1 MTELLDPS
9 FYASL
14 VADRRFVMAAAIA
27 IFSGVV
33 RGFSGFGSA
42 LIYIP
47 LTAAVYDPLAAAVTF
62 VMIDFATGVSF
73 VMSAWRKTRWSEVL
87 PLAAAA
93 IASAQFGTL
102 ILQYAD
108 PVLLRWMI
116 CALVAIIVGV
126 LVSGWR
132 YEGKPHLAVTI
143 AVGLFAGVLGGAV
156 QISGPPIVIYWL
168 GSMHD
173 VGIVRASLISYFG
186 LFSAGSVVTYYFH
199 GLLTAKLIGLAILL
213 GPLHVVAM
221 WAGGKAIPPRLAGDL
236 PARRL
241 CRDHHVGDFRNA
253 AVRQLVAIVLRW
265 RISTANRFP
274 PRRKMLCYALIFE
287 TSASDTSKLA

>member
-1 MTELLDPS
+1 
-9 FYASL
+9 
-14 VADRRFVMAAAIA
+14 MAAAIA

-47 LTAAVYDPLAAAVTF
+47 LTAAVYDPLTAAVTF
-62 VMIDFATGVSF
+62 VLIDMATGISF
-73 VMSAWRKTRWSEVL
+73 VAGAWRQTRWGEVL
-87 PLAAAA
+87 TLAAAA
-93 IASAQFGTL
+93 ILSAQFGTL

-108 PVLLRWMI
+108 PLLLRWMI
-116 CALVAIIVGV
+116 CALVAMIVGV

-132 YEGKPHLAVTI
+132 YESKPHLAVTI
-143 AVGLFAGVLGGAV
+143 AVGLFAGFLGGAV

-199 GLLTAKLIGLAILL
+199 GLLTATLVALAILL
-213 GPLHVVAM
+213 GPLHIVAM
-221 WAGGKAIPPRLAGDL
+221 WAGGKAFHLAT
-236 PARRL
+236 PETYRRVAYATIIL
-241 CRDHHVGDFRNA
+241 S
-253 AVRQLVAIVLRW
+253 AIVGMPLFDRWLR
-265 RISTANRFP
+265 
-274 PRRKMLCYALIFE
+274 
-287 TSASDTSKLA
+287 

>member
-1 MTELLDPS
+1 VDLLDPS
-9 FYASL
+9 FYASI
-14 VADRRFVMAAAIA
+14 VSDRRFIAAAAIA
-27 IFSGVV
+27 IVSGVV

-47 LTAAVYDPLAAAVTF
+47 LTAAVYDPLTAAITF
-62 VMIDFATGVSF
+62 VLIDFATGVSF
-73 VMSAWRKTRWSEVL
+73 VMGTWRQARWHEVL

-108 PVLLRWMI
+108 PTLLRWMI
-116 CALVAIIVGV
+116 CILVAAIVGV

-132 YEGKPHLAVTI
+132 YEGSPHLAVTI
-143 AVGLFAGVLGGAV
+143 AVGLFAGILGGAV

-186 LFSAGSVVTYYFH
+186 LFSAGSVATYYFH
-199 GLLTAKLIGLAILL
+199 GLLTAKLIALAILL

-221 WAGGKAIPPRLAGDL
+221 WAGGKAFHLAS
-236 PARRL
+236 PATYRR
-241 CRDHHVGDFRNA
+241 VA
-253 AVRQLVAIVLRW
+253 YATIIVSAIVGMPLLDAWLR
-265 RISTANRFP
+265 
-274 PRRKMLCYALIFE
+274 
-287 TSASDTSKLA
+287 

>member
-1 MTELLDPS
+1 MTDLLDPS
-9 FYASL
+9 FYATIIS
-14 VADRRFVMAAAIA
+14 DRRFVMAVAVA

-47 LTAAVYDPLAAAVTF
+47 LTAAIYDPLTAAVTF
-62 VMIDFATGVSF
+62 VLIDMATGISF
-73 VMSAWRKTRWSEVL
+73 VIGAWNKTRWGEVL
-87 PLAAAA
+87 ILAAAA

-108 PVLLRWMI
+108 PTLLRWSI
-116 CALVAIIVGV
+116 CLLVALIVGV
-126 LVSGWR
+126 LVSGFR

-173 VGIVRASLISYFG
+173 VTVVRASLISYFG
-186 LFSAGSVVTYYFH
+186 LFSAGSVATYYFH
-199 GLLTAKLIGLAILL
+199 GLLTAKLLALAILL
-213 GPLHVVAM
+213 GPLHIVAM
-221 WAGGKAIPPRLAGDL
+221 WAGGKAFHLATPDTY
-236 PARRL
+236 RR
-241 CRDHHVGDFRNA
+241 
-253 AVRQLVAIVLRW
+253 VAYVVIIMSAIFGMPLFDRWLR
-265 RISTANRFP
+265 
-274 PRRKMLCYALIFE
+274 
-287 TSASDTSKLA
+287 

>member
-1 MTELLDPS
+1 VTELLDPS
-9 FYASL
+9 FYAAL

-108 PVLLRWMI
+108 PVQLRWMI
-116 CALVAIIVGV
+116 CALVALIVGV

-199 GLLTAKLIGLAILL
+199 GLLTAKLVALAILL

-221 WAGGKAIPPRLAGDL
+221 WAGGKGFHLASPETYRRVAYIVIIMSAIFGMPLF
-236 PARRL
+236 
-241 CRDHHVGDFRNA
+241 DHW
-253 AVRQLVAIVLRW
+253 LRG
-265 RISTANRFP
+265 
-274 PRRKMLCYALIFE
+274 
-287 TSASDTSKLA
+287 

>member
-1 MTELLDPS
+1 VTDLLDPS
-9 FYASL
+9 FYATIIS
-14 VADRRFVMAAAIA
+14 DRRFVVAVAVA

-47 LTAAVYDPLAAAVTF
+47 LTAAIYDPLTAAVTF
-62 VMIDFATGVSF
+62 VLIDMATGISF
-73 VMSAWRKTRWSEVL
+73 VMAAWNKTRWGEVL
-87 PLAAAA
+87 ILAAAA

-108 PVLLRWMI
+108 PTLLRWSI
-116 CALVAIIVGV
+116 CLLVALIVGV
-126 LVSGWR
+126 LVSGFR

-173 VGIVRASLISYFG
+173 VTVVRASLISYFG
-186 LFSAGSVVTYYFH
+186 LFSAGSVATYYFH
-199 GLLTAKLIGLAILL
+199 GLLTAKLLALAILL
-213 GPLHVVAM
+213 GPLHIVAM
-221 WAGGKAIPPRLAGDL
+221 WAGGKAFHLATPDTY
-236 PARRL
+236 RR
-241 CRDHHVGDFRNA
+241 
-253 AVRQLVAIVLRW
+253 VAYVVIIMSAIFGMPLFDRWLR
-265 RISTANRFP
+265 
-274 PRRKMLCYALIFE
+274 
-287 TSASDTSKLA
+287 

>member
-1 MTELLDPS
+1 VTDLFDPS
-9 FYASL
+9 LFVSL
-14 VADRRFVMAAAIA
+14 VSDRRFIAAAAIA
-27 IFSGVV
+27 IFSGIV

-73 VMSAWRKTRWSEVL
+73 VIGAWRKTRWSEVL

-116 CALVAIIVGV
+116 CALVAAIVGV

-132 YEGKPHLAVTI
+132 YEGRPHRAVTI

-168 GSMHD
+168 GSLHD
-173 VGIVRASLISYFG
+173 VGVVRASLISYFG

-199 GLLTAKLIGLAILL
+199 GLLTAKLVALAILL
-213 GPLHVVAM
+213 GPLHVAAM
-221 WAGGKAIPPRLAGDL
+221 WAGGKAFHLAS
-236 PARRL
+236 PETYRR
-241 CRDHHVGDFRNA
+241 A
-253 AVRQLVAIVLRW
+253 AYIVIIISAIVGMPVFDRFLR
-265 RISTANRFP
+265 
-274 PRRKMLCYALIFE
+274 
-287 TSASDTSKLA
+287 

>member
-1 MTELLDPS
+1 VTELLDFS
-9 FYASL
+9 FYASI
-14 VADRRFVMAAAIA
+14 VSDRRFIAAAAIA

-47 LTAAVYDPLAAAVTF
+47 LTAAVYDPLTAAVTF

-73 VMSAWRKTRWSEVL
+73 VAGAWRKTRWGEVL

-108 PVLLRWMI
+108 PILLRWMI
-116 CALVAIIVGV
+116 CLFVACIVGV
-126 LVSGWR
+126 LASGWR
-132 YEGKPHLAVTI
+132 YEGRPHLAVTI
-143 AVGLFAGVLGGAV
+143 AVGLFAGILGGAV

-168 GSMHD
+168 GSLHD
-173 VGIVRASLISYFG
+173 VSIVRASLISYFG

-199 GLLTAKLIGLAILL
+199 GLLSAKLIALAILL
-213 GPLHVVAM
+213 GPQHIAAM
-221 WAGGKAIPPRLAGDL
+221 WVGGKAFHFATPQTYRRVAYVVITVSAIAGMPLLD
-236 PARRL
+236 RW
-241 CRDHHVGDFRNA
+241 
-253 AVRQLVAIVLRW
+253 LR
-265 RISTANRFP
+265 
-274 PRRKMLCYALIFE
+274 
-287 TSASDTSKLA
+287 

>member
-1 MTELLDPS
+1 M
-9 FYASL
+9 A
-14 VADRRFVMAAAIA
+14 VAVA

-47 LTAAVYDPLAAAVTF
+47 LTAAIYDPLTAAVTF
-62 VMIDFATGVSF
+62 VLIDMATGISF
-73 VMSAWRKTRWSEVL
+73 VIGAWNKTRWGEVL
-87 PLAAAA
+87 ILAAAA

-108 PVLLRWMI
+108 PTLLRWSI
-116 CALVAIIVGV
+116 CLLVALIVGV
-126 LVSGWR
+126 LVSGFR

-173 VGIVRASLISYFG
+173 VTVVRASLISYFG
-186 LFSAGSVVTYYFH
+186 LFSAGSVATYYFH
-199 GLLTAKLIGLAILL
+199 GLLTAKLLALAILL
-213 GPLHVVAM
+213 GPLHIVAM
-221 WAGGKAIPPRLAGDL
+221 WAGGKAFHLATPDTY
-236 PARRL
+236 RR
-241 CRDHHVGDFRNA
+241 
-253 AVRQLVAIVLRW
+253 VAYVVIIMSAIFGMPLFDRWLR
-265 RISTANRFP
+265 
-274 PRRKMLCYALIFE
+274 
-287 TSASDTSKLA
+287 

>member
-1 MTELLDPS
+1 MDLLDPS
-9 FYASL
+9 FYASII
-14 VADRRFVMAAAIA
+14 ADRRFIMAAAIA

-47 LTAAVYDPLAAAVTF
+47 LTAAVYDPLTAAVTF
-62 VMIDFATGVSF
+62 VLIDMATGISF
-73 VMSAWRKTRWSEVL
+73 VAGAWRQTRWNEVL
-87 PLAAAA
+87 TLAAAA

-108 PVLLRWMI
+108 PLLLRWMI
-116 CALVAIIVGV
+116 CALVAMIVGV

-132 YEGKPHLAVTI
+132 YDGKPHLAVTI
-143 AVGLFAGVLGGAV
+143 AVGLFAGFLGGAV

-173 VGIVRASLISYFG
+173 VGIVRSSLISYFG

-199 GLLTAKLIGLAILL
+199 GLLTAKLVALAILL

-221 WAGGKAIPPRLAGDL
+221 WAGGKAFHLAT
-236 PARRL
+236 PETYRR
-241 CRDHHVGDFRNA
+241 VA
-253 AVRQLVAIVLRW
+253 YATIIVSAIVGMPLFDRWLR
-265 RISTANRFP
+265 
-274 PRRKMLCYALIFE
+274 
-287 TSASDTSKLA
+287 

>member
-1 MTELLDPS
+1 VDLLDPS
-9 FYASL
+9 LYASII
-14 VADRRFVMAAAIA
+14 ADRRFVMAAAIA

-47 LTAAVYDPLAAAVTF
+47 LTAAVYDPLTAAVTF
-62 VMIDFATGVSF
+62 VLIDMATGISF
-73 VMSAWRKTRWSEVL
+73 VAGAWRQTRWGEVL
-87 PLAAAA
+87 TLAAAA

-108 PVLLRWMI
+108 PLLLRWMI
-116 CALVAIIVGV
+116 CALVAMIVGV

-132 YEGKPHLAVTI
+132 YDGKPHLAVTI
-143 AVGLFAGVLGGAV
+143 AVGLFAGFLGGAV

-199 GLLTAKLIGLAILL
+199 GLLTATLVALAILL

-221 WAGGKAIPPRLAGDL
+221 WAGGKAFHLAT
-236 PARRL
+236 PETYRR
-241 CRDHHVGDFRNA
+241 VA
-253 AVRQLVAIVLRW
+253 YATIIVSAIVSMPLFDTWLR
-265 RISTANRFP
+265 
-274 PRRKMLCYALIFE
+274 
-287 TSASDTSKLA
+287 

>member
-1 MTELLDPS
+1 VDLLDPS
-9 FYASL
+9 FYASII
-14 VADRRFVMAAAIA
+14 ADRRFVMAAAIA

-47 LTAAVYDPLAAAVTF
+47 LTAAVYDPLTAAVTF
-62 VMIDFATGVSF
+62 VLIDMATGISF
-73 VMSAWRKTRWSEVL
+73 VAGAWRQTRWGEVL
-87 PLAAAA
+87 TLAAAA

-108 PVLLRWMI
+108 PLLLRWMI
-116 CALVAIIVGV
+116 CALVAMIVGV

-132 YEGKPHLAVTI
+132 YDGKPHLAVTI
-143 AVGLFAGVLGGAV
+143 AVGLFAGFLGGAV

-199 GLLTAKLIGLAILL
+199 GLLTATLVALAILL

-221 WAGGKAIPPRLAGDL
+221 WAGGKAFHLAT
-236 PARRL
+236 PETYRR
-241 CRDHHVGDFRNA
+241 VA
-253 AVRQLVAIVLRW
+253 YATIIVSAIVSMPLFDTWLR
-265 RISTANRFP
+265 
-274 PRRKMLCYALIFE
+274 
-287 TSASDTSKLA
+287 

>member
-1 MTELLDPS
+1 VTDLLDPS
-9 FYASL
+9 FYAAIMS
-14 VADRRFVMAAAIA
+14 DRRFIMAVAVA

-47 LTAAVYDPLAAAVTF
+47 LTAAIYDPLTAAVTF
-62 VMIDFATGVSF
+62 VLIDMATGISF
-73 VMSAWRKTRWSEVL
+73 VMGAWNKTRWGEVL
-87 PLAAAA
+87 ILAAAA

-108 PVLLRWMI
+108 PTLLRWSI
-116 CALVAIIVGV
+116 CLLVALIVGV
-126 LVSGWR
+126 LVSGFR

-173 VGIVRASLISYFG
+173 VTVVRASLISYFG
-186 LFSAGSVVTYYFH
+186 LFSAGSVATYYFH
-199 GLLTAKLIGLAILL
+199 GLLTAKLLALAILL
-213 GPLHVVAM
+213 GPLHIVAM
-221 WAGGKAIPPRLAGDL
+221 WAGGKAFHLATPDTY
-236 PARRL
+236 RR
-241 CRDHHVGDFRNA
+241 
-253 AVRQLVAIVLRW
+253 VAYVVIIMSAIFGMPLFDRWLR
-265 RISTANRFP
+265 
-274 PRRKMLCYALIFE
+274 
-287 TSASDTSKLA
+287 

>member
-1 MTELLDPS
+1 MTDLFDLS
-9 FYASL
+9 LFASI
-14 VADRRFVMAAAIA
+14 VSDRRFVAAAAIA

-47 LTAAVYDPLAAAVTF
+47 LTAAIYDPLTAAVTF

-73 VMSAWRKTRWSEVL
+73 VMGAWRKTRWGEVL

-108 PVLLRWMI
+108 PTLLRWMI
-116 CALVAIIVGV
+116 CILVAGIVGV
-126 LVSGWR
+126 LASGWR
-132 YEGKPHLAVTI
+132 YEGRPHLSVTI
-143 AVGLFAGVLGGAV
+143 AVGLFAGLLGGAV
-156 QISGPPIVIYWL
+156 QISGPPIVVYWL

-199 GLLTAKLIGLAILL
+199 GLLSAKLVALAILL
-213 GPLHVVAM
+213 GPLHIVAM
-221 WAGGKAIPPRLAGDL
+221 WVGGKAFHFATPETY
-236 PARRL
+236 RRVAYATIIL
-241 CRDHHVGDFRNA
+241 S
-253 AVRQLVAIVLRW
+253 AIVGMPLLDGWLR
-265 RISTANRFP
+265 
-274 PRRKMLCYALIFE
+274 
-287 TSASDTSKLA
+287 

>member
-1 MTELLDPS
+1 MTDLFDFSLFPS
-9 FYASL
+9 L
-14 VADRRFVMAAAIA
+14 IADRRFIAAAAIA

-47 LTAAVYDPLAAAVTF
+47 LTAAVYDPLTAAVTF
-62 VMIDFATGVSF
+62 VIIDVATGISF
-73 VMSAWRKTRWSEVL
+73 VAGAWRKTRWGEVL

-108 PVLLRWMI
+108 PTLLRWSI
-116 CALVAIIVGV
+116 CFLVAGIVGV

-132 YEGKPHLAVTI
+132 YEGSPHLAVTI
-143 AVGLFAGVLGGAV
+143 AVGLFAGILGGAV
-156 QISGPPIVIYWL
+156 QISGPPIVVYWL

-186 LFSAGSVVTYYFH
+186 LFSAGSVVTYYLH
-199 GLLTAKLIGLAILL
+199 GILTATLVGLAILL
-213 GPLHVVAM
+213 GPLHVAAM
-221 WAGGKAIPPRLAGDL
+221 WAGGKAFHLAT
-236 PARRL
+236 PATYRR
-241 CRDHHVGDFRNA
+241 
-253 AVRQLVAIVLRW
+253 VAYVTIILSAIAGMPLLDGLLR
-265 RISTANRFP
+265 
-274 PRRKMLCYALIFE
+274 
-287 TSASDTSKLA
+287 

>member
-1 MTELLDPS
+1 VDLLDPS
-9 FYASL
+9 FYASII
-14 VADRRFVMAAAIA
+14 ADRRFIVAAAIA

-47 LTAAVYDPLAAAVTF
+47 LTAAVYDPLTAAVTF
-62 VMIDFATGVSF
+62 VLIDMATGISF
-73 VMSAWRKTRWSEVL
+73 VAGAWRQTRWGEVL
-87 PLAAAA
+87 TLAAAA

-108 PVLLRWMI
+108 PLLLRWMI
-116 CALVAIIVGV
+116 CALVALIVGV

-132 YEGKPHLAVTI
+132 YDGKPHLAVTI
-143 AVGLFAGVLGGAV
+143 AVGLFAGFLGGAV

-173 VGIVRASLISYFG
+173 VGIVRSSLISYFG

-199 GLLTAKLIGLAILL
+199 GLLTAKLVALAILL

-221 WAGGKAIPPRLAGDL
+221 WAGGKAFHLAT
-236 PARRL
+236 PETYRR
-241 CRDHHVGDFRNA
+241 VA
-253 AVRQLVAIVLRW
+253 YATIIVSAIVGMPLFDRWLR
-265 RISTANRFP
+265 
-274 PRRKMLCYALIFE
+274 
-287 TSASDTSKLA
+287 

>member
-1 MTELLDPS
+1 
-9 FYASL
+9 
-14 VADRRFVMAAAIA
+14 MAAAIA

-47 LTAAVYDPLAAAVTF
+47 LTAAVYDPLTAAVTF
-62 VMIDFATGVSF
+62 VMIDMATGISF
-73 VMSAWRKTRWSEVL
+73 VMGAWSKTRWGEVL
-87 PLAAAA
+87 TLAAAA
-93 IASAQFGTL
+93 ILSAQFGTL

-108 PVLLRWMI
+108 PTLLRWMI
-116 CALVAIIVGV
+116 CALVAMIVGV

-132 YEGKPHLAVTI
+132 YDGKPHLAVTI
-143 AVGLFAGVLGGAV
+143 AVGLFAGLLGGAV

-199 GLLTAKLIGLAILL
+199 GLLTATLIALAILL

-221 WAGGKAIPPRLAGDL
+221 WAGGKAFHLAT
-236 PARRL
+236 PQTYRRVAYATIIL
-241 CRDHHVGDFRNA
+241 S
-253 AVRQLVAIVLRW
+253 AIVGMPLFDRLLR
-265 RISTANRFP
+265 
-274 PRRKMLCYALIFE
+274 
-287 TSASDTSKLA
+287 

>member
-1 MTELLDPS
+1 VTDLLDPS
-9 FYASL
+9 FYAAIMS
-14 VADRRFVMAAAIA
+14 DRRFIMAVAVA

-47 LTAAVYDPLAAAVTF
+47 LTAAIYDPLTAAVTF
-62 VMIDFATGVSF
+62 VLIDMATGISF
-73 VMSAWRKTRWSEVL
+73 VMGAWNKTRWGEVL
-87 PLAAAA
+87 ILAAAA

-108 PVLLRWMI
+108 PTLLRWSI
-116 CALVAIIVGV
+116 CLLVALIVGV
-126 LVSGWR
+126 LVSGFR

-173 VGIVRASLISYFG
+173 VTVVRASLISYFG
-186 LFSAGSVVTYYFH
+186 LFSAGSVATYYFH
-199 GLLTAKLIGLAILL
+199 GLLTAKLLALAILL
-213 GPLHVVAM
+213 GPLHIAAM
-221 WAGGKAIPPRLAGDL
+221 WAGGKAFHLATPDTY
-236 PARRL
+236 RR
-241 CRDHHVGDFRNA
+241 
-253 AVRQLVAIVLRW
+253 VAYVVIIMSAIFGMPLFDRWLR
-265 RISTANRFP
+265 
-274 PRRKMLCYALIFE
+274 
-287 TSASDTSKLA
+287 